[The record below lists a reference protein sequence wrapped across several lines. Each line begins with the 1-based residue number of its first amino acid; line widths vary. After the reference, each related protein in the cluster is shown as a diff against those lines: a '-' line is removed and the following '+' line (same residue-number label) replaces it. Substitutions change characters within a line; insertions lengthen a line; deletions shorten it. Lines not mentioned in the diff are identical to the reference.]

1 MTQSSFPLLLSSSS
15 SKYRL
20 VTLISLLLLNPLA
33 IINGA
38 PTRQAKND
46 LTLQRHKRQIFSN
59 NQDDAILNIPQLN
72 EYVLSSEPKIV
83 FEGLLGCRYDPS
95 VCNPTEA
102 CFDDELFGQCWDGQG
117 SARSAFS
124 LNTGVDDLTE
134 DKLTALDYTIGFLRR
149 YQLNWRD
156 FMTQCILSHIL
167 ADEHRLNQ
175 DRLENFY
182 EDCLGKDE
190 QLDEI
195 AADNGEEIDLE
206 RRHLGFFPSNK
217 FDQDSFYR
225 DPYIPLLKSDPQL
238 HRFGGHRQ
246 YMTPMMKQFR
256 PIEWTVEEPS
266 SPMSIEKALAQAMQA
281 ERVMEDVNR
290 IEPYDYIDSN
300 EFMSND
306 QRPKTKLII
315 EESNMN
321 EPTKLT
327 VNTNEGHAGLVET
340 LQINNNKP
348 FLPILTEEAMARKN
362 QTRHPTTHSNNQ
374 TINGVDGE
382 RYFAVEAAR
391 GYILINRDF
400 KDQIEAARLLST
412 LAQINSWPAA
422 IFTELNAD
430 HHLLTFHVL
439 DNAYQ
444 INASHV
450 ASAALNNQKSIE
462 NQLDMSV
469 IDSGIGNP
477 RQGVQLSVEREN
489 GSRLTILTLAICVS
503 VLFTMGAFALLYF
516 IKRNDRFRNK
526 LSEITHIRG
535 LSANYYQ
542 DLCRQRMQVQPSG
555 SKSPEI
561 HKVHPATTS
570 SSAAPTTTS
579 ASAAHAKHNSEGSS
593 TRSSTSSWSEEPV
606 APVNMDIMTGHLI
619 LSYMEDHL
627 RNRHRLEAEWEG
639 LCADEANEERASC
652 SVAVS
657 DANANKNRYVDC
669 IPYDH
674 TRIRLTNNADGDYIN
689 ASAITDS
696 DPKCKYIATQGPL
709 PNTTNA
715 FWQMVWEQGSCVIV
729 ALTRPIES
737 GITMCHHYWPVEGS
751 ARFNDFEVNLVSE
764 HIWSDDY
771 LVRSF
776 YLKNVQTMETR
787 TVTQF
792 HFLTWGELNNP
803 PSAKALLDFRR
814 KVNKCFRGRSS
825 PIIVHCNDGVGRTG
839 AYILLDIVLNR
850 ICKGAREINIAA
862 TLEHIRDQRAKMV
875 KTKDQFEFV
884 FVAVAEEVTH
894 LLKAIPQ

>member
-20 VTLISLLLLNPLA
+20 VTLISILLLNPLA

-38 PTRQAKND
+38 PTRHSKHD

-59 NQDDAILNIPQLN
+59 DRDDTILNIPDSN
-72 EYVLSSEPKIV
+72 EYVLSSEPTIV

-95 VCNPTEA
+95 VCNPAEA

-117 SARSAFS
+117 SARSAFA
-124 LNTGVDDLTE
+124 LKTGVDSLTE
-134 DKLTALDYTIGFLRR
+134 DKVTALDYTIGFLRR
-149 YQLNWRD
+149 YQLNWKD

-175 DRLENFY
+175 ESLEGFY
-182 EDCLGKDE
+182 EDCLNKDD

-195 AADNGEEIDLE
+195 TSEDEQQDDLE
-206 RRHLGFFPSNK
+206 RRHLGFFPPK
-217 FDQDSFYR
+217 HERRPFYR
-225 DPYIPLLKSDPQL
+225 DPYVTWSQSNINHAFWGLPNDSPWMNEQYQPLPWA
-238 HRFGGHRQ
+238 FRQ
-246 YMTPMMKQFR
+246 Q
-256 PIEWTVEEPS
+256 PS
-266 SPMSIEKALAQAMQA
+266 SSSMAKALAQAMATEQ
-281 ERVMEDVNR
+281 MIQDSNR
-290 IEPYDYIDSN
+290 YNNDDNIDS
-300 EFMSND
+300 EEMMMND
-306 QRPKTKLII
+306 ERPKTKLII

-348 FLPILTEEAMARKN
+348 FLPILTEEAMVRKN
-362 QTRHPTTHSNNQ
+362 QTRHPIHSNDE
-374 TINGVDGE
+374 TIKNVDGE

-400 KDQIEAARLLST
+400 KDQIEGARLLST
-412 LAQINSWPAA
+412 LAQMNSWPPA

-430 HHLLTFHVL
+430 HRLLTFHVL

-450 ASAALNNQKSIE
+450 ASAALNNQKNIE
-462 NQLDMSV
+462 NQLGMSV

-489 GSRLTILTLAICVS
+489 GSRLTILTLVICIS

-555 SKSPEI
+555 NKSPEV
-561 HKVHPATTS
+561 HKVHPATTTTN
-570 SSAAPTTTS
+570 SASVTTS
-579 ASAAHAKHNSEGSS
+579 TSAVHAKHNSEGSS

-627 RNRHRLEAEWEG
+627 RNRHRLEAEWES
-639 LCADEANEERASC
+639 LCADETNEERASC

-657 DANANKNRYVDC
+657 AANANKNRYIDC

>member
-20 VTLISLLLLNPLA
+20 VTLISILLLNPLA

-38 PTRQAKND
+38 PTRQAKHD

-59 NQDDAILNIPQLN
+59 VHDDAILNIPDSN
-72 EYVLSSEPKIV
+72 EYVLSSEPQIV
-83 FEGLLGCRYDPS
+83 FEGLLGCRYDSS

-117 SARSAFS
+117 SERSAFA
-124 LNTGVDDLTE
+124 LKTGVDSLTE

-149 YQLNWRD
+149 YQLNWKD

-167 ADEHRLNQ
+167 AGEHRLNQ
-175 DRLENFY
+175 ERLEDFY
-182 EDCLGKDE
+182 EDCLSKDD

-195 AADNGEEIDLE
+195 ASEDEQQNNLE
-206 RRHLGFFPSNK
+206 RRHIRFFPSK
-217 FDQDSFYR
+217 ESEFMRFGSKH
-225 DPYIPLLKSDPQL
+225 YIPWTRPGFYGGSSSYSDDPQMMI
-238 HRFGGHRQ
+238 HSYQPFQWTPRQ
-246 YMTPMMKQFR
+246 RQ
-256 PIEWTVEEPS
+256 PS
-266 SPMSIEKALAQAMQA
+266 TAMYKALAQAMGTAQM
-281 ERVMEDVNR
+281 MEDSNN
-290 IEPYDYIDSN
+290 YNTDGNIDSD
-300 EFMSND
+300 EIMMND
-306 QRPKTKLII
+306 ERPRTKLII

-348 FLPILTEEAMARKN
+348 FLPILTEEAMVRKN
-362 QTRHPTTHSNNQ
+362 QTRHPIHSNNE
-374 TINGVDGE
+374 TIKNVDGE

-400 KDQIEAARLLST
+400 KDQIEGARLLST
-412 LAQINSWPAA
+412 LAQMNSWPAA

-489 GSRLTILTLAICVS
+489 GSRLTILTLVICAS

-555 SKSPEI
+555 NKSPEV
-561 HKVHPATTS
+561 HKVHPATTT
-570 SSAAPTTTS
+570 SAAPITTA
-579 ASAAHAKHNSEGSS
+579 ASAHTKQNSEGSS

-627 RNRHRLEAEWEG
+627 RNRHRLEAEWES
-639 LCADEANEERASC
+639 LCADETNEERASC

-657 DANANKNRYVDC
+657 DANANKNRYIDC